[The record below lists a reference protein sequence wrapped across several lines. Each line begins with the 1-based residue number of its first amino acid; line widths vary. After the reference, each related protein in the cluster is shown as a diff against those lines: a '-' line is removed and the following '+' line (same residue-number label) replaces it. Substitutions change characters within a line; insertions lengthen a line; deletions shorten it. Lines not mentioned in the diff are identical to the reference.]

1 MEKFL
6 QILVC
11 AVLVEAIWENIKMVW
26 QDGKISIDR
35 IGSLVISIPVC
46 VLTGIDIFAAVN
58 IPISIAYVGSVL
70 TGIIVSRGANF
81 VHDLLEKINSFTNFD
96 KTNK

>member
-58 IPISIAYVGSVL
+58 IPISIAYIGSVL

-81 VHDLLEKINSFTNFD
+81 VHDLLEKINSFSNFD
-96 KTNK
+96 KINK